1 MAKQT
6 GLGDY
11 LAIDDAAG
19 TAREISTDVHSLSI
33 TLPQELLDVTGL
45 DKSAAERLAALSDG
59 TFSLSGT
66 FDSAAT
72 TGIHTVLSSART
84 TARTLTYC
92 VGGNSGGN
100 PKLEVEILIG
110 SLSYE
115 RAANGALSLSADMSL
130 SNGTVPTWSTV

>member
-11 LAIDDAAG
+11 LAIDDSGG
-19 TAREISTDVHSLSI
+19 TARAISNDVHSLSV

-59 TFSLSGT
+59 TFSLSAT
-66 FDSAAT
+66 FNAAAT
-72 TGIHTVLSSART
+72 TGIHTGLSAGRT

-115 RAANGALSLSADMSL
+115 RAANGALSLSCDMSL

>member
-11 LAIDDAAG
+11 LAIDDSGG
-19 TAREISTDVHSLSI
+19 TARAVSNDVHSLSV

-59 TFSLSGT
+59 TFSLTAT
-66 FDSAAT
+66 FNAAAT
-72 TGIHTVLSSART
+72 TGIHTVLSAART

-100 PKLEVEILIG
+100 PKLECEVLIG

-115 RAANGALSLSADMSL
+115 RAANGALTMSADLSL
-130 SNGTVPTWSTV
+130 SNGTVPTWGTV